1 MNRNWNGMVSTD
13 LVPHLIIGDPAHIRR
28 LELEVPSN
36 LSRSMILWQRDFFTL
51 FDSKATFPVPNR

>member
-36 LSRSMILWQRDFFTL
+36 LSRSMILWQRDFFY
-51 FDSKATFPVPNR
+51 VIW